1 MAEAAGLPYR
11 PGPVVSNSMLS
22 LQLAEFARDAGDL
35 ERLHPLMF
43 RAYWEHGRDIGNL
56 EVLKEVAG
64 EAGLD
69 VDGATAALRERRY
82 EARIRGSTE
91 AAVNVGVD
99 GVPAWLVEERLLIP
113 GAQPHE
119 VFDRLLAQ
127 IGFEPVEGGSSE
139 QTG

>member
-22 LQLAEFARDAGDL
+22 LQLAEFARDTGDL

-82 EARIRGSTE
+82 DARIRGSTE

-119 VFDRLLAQ
+119 VFDRLLAR
-127 IGFEPVEGGSSE
+127 IGYEPVEGGSSE